1 MELFDF
7 VGWAS
12 AIMVVIFMIILLI
25 KISIDIFKL

>member
-7 VGWAS
+7 LGWAS
-12 AIMVVIFMIILLI
+12 AILLVITTIILLI